1 MAKMNSSG
9 ASPSRLVPPG
19 SCNQNANP
27 LRIPDKMITDAKSL
41 PCNKITMKYSIN
53 RAR

>member
-9 ASPSRLVPPG
+9 ASESRLVPPG

-27 LRIPDKMITDAKSL
+27 LCIPDKMITDAKSI
-41 PCNKITMKYSIN
+41 PCNKITTKYPIN
-53 RAR
+53 RAP

>member
-27 LRIPDKMITDAKSL
+27 PLIPDDIPDKMISNAKSIL
-41 PCNKITMKYSIN
+41 CNEICDEIPD
-53 RAR
+53 